1 MERFTAKQPLT
12 GDHKRFK
19 LFASHN
25 GGQAALAVDGGT
37 DSGWS
42 TEIPQRP
49 GMFFQNEMN
58 AEHEIAGLVLA
69 DHAVLSNSTV
79 L

>member
-1 MERFTAKQPLT
+1 M
-12 GDHKRFK
+12 
-19 LFASHN
+19 
-25 GGQAALAVDGGT
+25 AVDGGT

-69 DHAVLSNSTV
+69 DHAVLSN